1 MKSNIHA
8 TSNTGTTSNCNV
20 SSGSATTTSQILTVG
35 NCTPISVTA
44 NPTTWGNT
52 YTTANTYTGGFTTFT
67 DYDSTLPFTDYLKED
82 ELEKLLD
89 IFQERMSKGEED
101 NFKCLIQ
108 KIVQRRHCS
117 EDFLLKYLDKLR
129 RFDIIEEH
137 EKEITTREYSSLV
150 RELELKEKYSR
161 IKGYLD

>member
-52 YTTANTYTGGFTTFT
+52 YTTASSGYVTFT

-117 EDFLLKYLDKLR
+117 EAFILKYLDMLTK
-129 RFDIIEEH
+129 FDIFRMH
-137 EKEITTREYSSLV
+137 KTDGVT
-150 RELELKEKYSR
+150 
-161 IKGYLD
+161 GA

>member
-20 SSGSATTTSQILTVG
+20 SSGSATTSSQILTVG

-117 EDFLLKYLDKLR
+117 EAFILKYLDMLTK
-129 RFDIIEEH
+129 FDIFRMHKTDIVTGAYPSIAL
-137 EKEITTREYSSLV
+137 K
-150 RELELKEKYSR
+150 LECEDK
-161 IKGYLD
+161 

>member
-44 NPTTWGNT
+44 NPTTTWGNS
-52 YTTANTYTGGFTTFT
+52 YTTASSGYVTFT

-89 IFQERMSKGEED
+89 IFQERMPKGEED

-117 EDFLLKYLDKLR
+117 EAFILKYLDMLTK
-129 RFDIIEEH
+129 FDIFRMHKTDIVTGAYPSIAL
-137 EKEITTREYSSLV
+137 K
-150 RELELKEKYSR
+150 LECEDK
-161 IKGYLD
+161 

>member
-8 TSNTGTTSNCNV
+8 TSNTGTTSNTSNCNV

-35 NCTPISVTA
+35 NCTPISVIASPT
-44 NPTTWGNT
+44 TTWGNS
-52 YTTANTYTGGFTTFT
+52 YTTSSSGYVTFT

-117 EDFLLKYLDKLR
+117 EAFILKYLDMLTK
-129 RFDIIEEH
+129 FDIFRMH
-137 EKEITTREYSSLV
+137 KTDVVTGAYPSVALK
-150 RELELKEKYSR
+150 LECEDK
-161 IKGYLD
+161 

>member
-8 TSNTGTTSNCNV
+8 TSNVGTTSNCNV

-44 NPTTWGNT
+44 NPTTWG
-52 YTTANTYTGGFTTFT
+52 NTYTGGFTTFT

-117 EDFLLKYLDKLR
+117 EAFILKYLDMLTK
-129 RFDIIEEH
+129 FDIFRMHKTDIVTGAYPSIAL
-137 EKEITTREYSSLV
+137 K
-150 RELELKEKYSR
+150 LECEDK
-161 IKGYLD
+161 